1 MKYQVVQIL
10 ETGEEV
16 VAHEATDD
24 DAAHRAVATQGTV
37 AAHGHRPA
45 DRAVDVAAIHMR
57 VADDHLRRRR
67 RRPGH
72 NDPRRLTRRCT
83 SIARPTGNQN

>member
-24 DAAHRAVATQGTV
+24 DAAHQWIEDN
-37 AAHGHRPA
+37 A
-45 DRAVDVAAIHMR
+45 D
-57 VADDHLRRRR
+57 LYPE
-67 RRPGH
+67 PGFRI
-72 NDPRRLTRRCT
+72 DR
-83 SIARPTGNQN
+83 IAPIPTYFPLF

>member
-24 DAAHRAVATQGTV
+24 DAAHQWTEDN
-37 AAHGHRPA
+37 A
-45 DRAVDVAAIHMR
+45 DLYPESGFRIDR
-57 VADDHLRRRR
+57 
-67 RRPGH
+67 
-72 NDPRRLTRRCT
+72 
-83 SIARPTGNQN
+83 IAPIPTYFPLF